1 MLNELTKF
9 TSLYR
14 NYSNDNTHRRHFG
27 VDGIDAL
34 SIIMSHNILV
44 LQAMAVH
51 YINSIEG
58 GALHQKPNMHLLC

>member
-1 MLNELTKF
+1 M
-9 TSLYR
+9 
-14 NYSNDNTHRRHFG
+14 HRSGTVYPHRMTTI
-27 VDGIDAL
+27 VQTVSIDAL